1 MSTEDLQDLTL
12 EEFAALSDAF
22 YNEYDS
28 DCSDESDTNSTLEDE
43 PENDVDEEE
52 ENEFANITTATL
64 YSFDPVGPPPS
75 QNSNSHEEQQ
85 EQNFNQVLSSRLDNT
100 DWWVQKWLKYF

>member
-1 MSTEDLQDLTL
+1 MSAEDLQDLTL
-12 EEFAALSDAF
+12 EEFAVLSDEF

-28 DCSDESDTNSTLEDE
+28 DCSDESDTNSNLEDE
-43 PENDVDEEE
+43 PQNDVDEEE
-52 ENEFANITTATL
+52 ENEFSNITAATL

-75 QNSNSHEEQQ
+75 QNSSSQEGQ

-100 DWWVQKWLKYF
+100 DWWV